1 MMTRMSEETE
11 PQNDTAQQATPK
23 PGFGV
28 VSSIRKYVTDED
40 DSATAVLQPTGAAGV
55 RITLVG
61 EKNGVLADRVV
72 PALDESEDIVT
83 EIEGLERGEWDRE
96 LTAKATVTPKHWR
109 KMAGWVAHQK
119 RFPKAR
125 NHKSVD
131 YR

>member
-1 MMTRMSEETE
+1 MARMSEQTE
-11 PQNDTAQQATPK
+11 PQTDTATEATPK

-28 VSSIRKYVTDED
+28 VSSIRKYVGEED
-40 DSATAVLQPTGAAGV
+40 GSAKAVLQPTGAAGV
-55 RITLVG
+55 RITLIG

-72 PALDESEDIVT
+72 AALDESEDVVAG
-83 EIEGLERGEWDRE
+83 IEGLERGEWDRE
-96 LTAKATVTPKHWR
+96 LTSKATVTPKHWR

-125 NHKSVD
+125 NRKVVD